1 MKAADEKRSNLMLFH
16 GTSKIGA
23 EGILNEGFKNSESG
37 WFGSGVYMS
46 ECSSTAF
53 MYTQRNTIY
62 YFQKGKLNFFFVNE
76 VFESE
81 KLLTFEFDNIF
92 DIENNNTPLKNSFNK
107 HIRNFNGKKSPQITQ
122 EDYKKDVEGRLYRNV
137 PVHKYS
143 VYDEFVAEANVT
155 IPRYLILIETEKFK
169 Q

>member
-1 MKAADEKRSNLMLFH
+1 MKAADEKHSNLMLFH

-23 EGILNEGFKNSESG
+23 EGVLEEGFKNSESG

-46 ECSSTAF
+46 ECSSTEF
-53 MYTQRNTIY
+53 MYTQRNNNY
-62 YFQKGKLNFFFVNE
+62 YSQKGKINFIFVNE

-122 EDYKKDVEGRLYRNV
+122 EDYKQDVEGRLYRNV
-137 PVHKYS
+137 AVHKYS

-169 Q
+169 E